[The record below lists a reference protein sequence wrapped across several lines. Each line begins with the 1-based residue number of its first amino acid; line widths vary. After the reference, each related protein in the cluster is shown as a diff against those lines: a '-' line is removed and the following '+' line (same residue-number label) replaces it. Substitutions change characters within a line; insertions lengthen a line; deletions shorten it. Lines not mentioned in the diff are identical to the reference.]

1 MKSFSQYLNEE
12 VGKNWGGFQE
22 LDVTHAVDKG
32 MAAFWKEVVMS
43 FPNAKTKD
51 LAPDQMKKLR
61 DAAMEA
67 VWSWLPKKPE

>member
-1 MKSFSQYLNEE
+1 MKKLSEYINED
-12 VGKNWGGFQE
+12 VSKSWGDFQE

-32 MAAFWKEVVMS
+32 MAAFWKEVIMS

-51 LAPDQMKKLR
+51 LAPDQAKLLR
-61 DAAMEA
+61 DAAMRA